1 MGLAFAIPI
10 DVAMEVVDQLK
21 TSGKVSRGYLGVVVQ
36 DIDRDLA
43 EAYGLS
49 KPAGAL
55 VAKVIPETPAEKA
68 GLKEGDVITA
78 FDGHEI
84 GLSSELPQMIGR
96 AKVGKKTPLS
106 VLRDGKPLTLTFEVA
121 ALPADEDEEG
131 SAAGEP
137 DIASLQINI
146 RNLTEQE
153 KTQFKIDSGVVV
165 AQVADGV
172 AAEAGVRSGDI
183 IHKLNGQPVKDTKAF
198 VAIARKLPVDKAVP
212 MLISRR
218 GQPMIVALRLEGKE
232 SPGKKKR

>member
-1 MGLAFAIPI
+1 MA
-10 DVAMEVVDQLK
+10 
-21 TSGKVSRGYLGVVVQ
+21 SR
-36 DIDRDLA
+36 
-43 EAYGLS
+43 
-49 KPAGAL
+49 
-55 VAKVIPETPAEKA
+55 
-68 GLKEGDVITA
+68 
-78 FDGHEI
+78 
-84 GLSSELPQMIGR
+84 
-96 AKVGKKTPLS
+96 
-106 VLRDGKPLTLTFEVA
+106 LTLTFEVA

-131 SAAGEP
+131 VAAGEP